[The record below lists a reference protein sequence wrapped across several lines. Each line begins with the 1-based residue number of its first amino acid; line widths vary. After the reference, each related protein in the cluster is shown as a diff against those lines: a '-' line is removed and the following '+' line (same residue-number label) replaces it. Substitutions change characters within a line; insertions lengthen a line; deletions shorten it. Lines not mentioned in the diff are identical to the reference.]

1 MTHWQAPPTTK
12 SFSLGHFL
20 PIVGLATAIAVAYIP
35 TFVKLAEGPWR
46 SEQEGHGPLIIA
58 AAVWL
63 TWRCREKIGSATFSP
78 APIAGWTILLSGLAI
93 MIVARS
99 QDVLMIEFLSAIPV
113 ITGCIVLLAGLP
125 VLRAVAFPIGLLVFA
140 APPPGWMLDAVTM
153 PLKVLVSDWT
163 TQILY
168 SAGYPIAQ
176 NGVAIM
182 ISSYQ
187 VMVED
192 ACAGMNSIY
201 ALSAVGLFY
210 VYVFHPK
217 AKVRSLILLASV
229 LPIAIAANL
238 LRVIA
243 LVLTAYYCGITKMEG
258 VFHNLTGITVFILAI
273 ALMLLLDGILSV
285 LITAFGKIRR
295 IAERS
300 FES

>member
-1 MTHWQAPPTTK
+1 
-12 SFSLGHFL
+12 
-20 PIVGLATAIAVAYIP
+20 
-35 TFVKLAEGPWR
+35 
-46 SEQEGHGPLIIA
+46 
-58 AAVWL
+58 
-63 TWRCREKIGSATFSP
+63 
-78 APIAGWTILLSGLAI
+78 

-99 QDVLMIEFLSAIPV
+99 QGVLLIEFLSAIPV
-113 ITGCIVLLAGLP
+113 VTGCIILLAGWD
-125 VLRAVAFPIGLLVFA
+125 VLRVVAFPIGLLVFA
-140 APPPGWMLDAVTM
+140 APPPEWMMDDVTV

-238 LRVIA
+238 LRVVA

-258 VFHNLTGITVFILAI
+258 VFHSLTGITIFMLAI
-273 ALMLLLDGILSV
+273 ALMLLLDGILSA
-285 LITAFGKIRR
+285 LITAFRKIRR
-295 IAERS
+295 IA
-300 FES
+300 